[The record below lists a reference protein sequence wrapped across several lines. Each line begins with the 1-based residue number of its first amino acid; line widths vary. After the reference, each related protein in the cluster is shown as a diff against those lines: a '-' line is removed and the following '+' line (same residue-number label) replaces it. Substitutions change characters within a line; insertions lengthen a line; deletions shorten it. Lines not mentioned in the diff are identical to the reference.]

1 LSTVSLESALDQGR
15 AAAESRMLDK
25 AEIRYKTG
33 ATTTDPVTGSET
45 AVYAVRFTTKCRVKS
60 TRTYG
65 VQNQEVGGRT
75 ARTVTREL
83 HIPVDSA
90 EVQPGDLAVMTAVHP
105 TTDPTLLNAELTI
118 SGPAPGSQTTARR
131 LEITEVTS

>member
-1 LSTVSLESALDQGR
+1 MSLAPSLNRGR
-15 AAAESRMLDK
+15 AIAEARMLDT

-33 ATTTDPVTGSET
+33 DTTQDPTTGST
-45 AVYAVRFTTKCRVKS
+45 VPVYVARFTTKCRVKS

-75 ARTVTREL
+75 AQTVSREF
-83 HIPVDSA
+83 HIPVDSP
-90 EVQPGDLAVMTAVHP
+90 EVEPGDLAVITAVHP
-105 TTDPTLLNAELTI
+105 KTDPTLLGAELTI

-131 LEITEVTS
+131 LEITKVVS